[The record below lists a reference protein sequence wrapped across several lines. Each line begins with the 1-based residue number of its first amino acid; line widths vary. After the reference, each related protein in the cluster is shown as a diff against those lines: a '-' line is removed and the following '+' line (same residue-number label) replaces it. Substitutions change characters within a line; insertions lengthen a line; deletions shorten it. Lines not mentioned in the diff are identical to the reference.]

1 MTTPSRRRSCGSY
14 EPVSSPFLRGHI
26 PKDQRMRGAAGY
38 FLMSRA
44 NHDLGKASLDLVID
58 GCGPS

>member
-1 MTTPSRRRSCGSY
+1 MTTRNRQPRCAGY
-14 EPVSSPFLRGHI
+14 EPRSSPFLKGHI
-26 PKDQRMRGAAGY
+26 PRDQPMRGAVGY

-44 NHDLGKASLDLVID
+44 NNDVGKSSLDLVID